1 MHFKQIISIII
12 FTTLTG
18 NSLNAQQTWSLNQCI
33 SYAIENN
40 INLKEY
46 EILNK
51 LTQEDLSQSK
61 RDLLPGVSA
70 STNAGMNYGRSIDPN
85 TNRYINTQFFNN
97 SYNIGSSITVFD
109 GFRLQNQIK
118 YQKFRKQISE
128 YNQLNAIDDLAFS
141 VMTSF
146 FDVIYYEGML
156 EIAKEQVAASKLNL
170 KTTEKLTEVGLK
182 AKADLLEMRA
192 NLEREELNR
201 IQIENSR
208 KTALLRLKQ
217 QMNFVSINEMQLT
230 DEQNSVIQES
240 IENPQS
246 LFDQFTLWS
255 PYYQSFEANL
265 KATEKGLSISR
276 SNLYPSIFAS
286 GSINTGYSETNT
298 TESGNIIGF
307 KEQFKNNKSQYL
319 GATLS
324 IPLFSKWAYRSN
336 IKKAKLDVERAKTI
350 LESEKQKLF
359 FEMAND
365 LTDLE
370 ALNKEYNQY
379 VKRSEVDKLAFKAAE
394 KKFEQGLINVVE
406 FYIAKNRLANT
417 NSQVLRARLQWEIK
431 MKTIEFYKG
440 QRFWE
445 MGKSLQSQLQ

>member
-1 MHFKQIISIII
+1 MQLKQLISIII
-12 FTTLTG
+12 FVFLIG
-18 NSLNAQQTWSLNQCI
+18 NSLNAQQQSWNLNQCI

-46 EILNK
+46 EILDK
-51 LTQEDLSQSK
+51 LSLEDLNQSK
-61 RDLLPGVSA
+61 RNLLPGISA
-70 STNAGMNYGRSIDPN
+70 STNAGINYGRSIDPI
-85 TNRYINTQFFNN
+85 TNGYINTEFFNN
-97 SYNIGSSITVFD
+97 SYNIGTSIAVFD

-170 KTTEKLTEVGLK
+170 KTTEKQVEVGLK

-217 QMNFVSINEMQLT
+217 QMNFVSIDEMHLT
-230 DEQNSVIQES
+230 DEQSSVVHES

-255 PYYQSFEANL
+255 PYYQSIEANL
-265 KATEKGLSISR
+265 KATEKGLSISK
-276 SNLYPSIFAS
+276 SNLYPSVYAS
-286 GSINTGYSETNT
+286 GSINTGFSETNT
-298 TESGNIIGF
+298 NESGNVIGF
-307 KEQFKNNKSQYL
+307 KDQFRNNKSQYL
-319 GATLS
+319 GASLS
-324 IPLFSKWAYRSN
+324 IPVFNKWANRSN
-336 IKKAKLDVERAKTI
+336 IKKAKLDIERAKTI
-350 LESEKQKLF
+350 LEDEKQKMF

-370 ALNKEYNQY
+370 ALYKEYKQF
-379 VKRSEVDKLAFKAAE
+379 VKRSDVDKLAFKAAE

-406 FYIAKNRLANT
+406 YYIAKNRLANT
-417 NSQVLRARLQWEIK
+417 DSQVLRARLQWEIK
-431 MKTIEFYKG
+431 MKTIDFYKG

-445 MGKSLQSQLQ
+445 IGESLQ